1 MGHPDSVA
9 VVTGPDG
16 TVQSLGEFL
25 RACKQASGMSVT
37 KIVQKAGISR
47 ANFYLLEKDN
57 QRPALTTLVG
67 LFGAMGFPSYI
78 PTEPDPALAPD
89 LVVAV
94 GEDDFHVDLQWS
106 AAERTKS
113 RERYIS
119 AASTG
124 LGAALG
130 VFGTSLGRQGGAR
143 LPMPVVGRT
152 GAVGVVAAVAP
163 VALPALGSALTM
175 AARHL
180 RERRAAN
187 QSDAATAPTQEE
199 VFADLTKTAAAM
211 STEELEALLAAMKA
225 MRPDSADSPDDNAT
239 QPGTPGAP
247 S

>member
-1 MGHPDSVA
+1 MAKSDSVA

-16 TVQSLGEFL
+16 ATQSLGEFL
-25 RACKQASGMSVT
+25 RACKQASGMPVT
-37 KIVQKAGISR
+37 RIVQRAGISR

-67 LFGAMGFPSYI
+67 LFTAMGFPSSI
-78 PTEPDPALAPD
+78 PTEADPATAPD

-94 GEDDFHVDLQWS
+94 GEDEFQVDLQWS

-113 RERYIS
+113 RERYLS

-124 LGAALG
+124 LGVALG

-143 LPMPVVGRT
+143 LPTPAAGGP
-152 GAVGVVAAVAP
+152 GAVGMAAAVAP
-163 VALPALGSALTM
+163 VALPALGSALRM

-187 QSDAATAPTQEE
+187 QSDAAAAPTQEE
-199 VFADLTKTAAAM
+199 VFADLTKTAASM

-225 MRPDSADSPDDNAT
+225 MRADSADSPDDSAT
-239 QPGTPGAP
+239 QP
-247 S
+247 

>member
-1 MGHPDSVA
+1 MATPDSVA

-16 TVQSLGEFL
+16 TVQSLGQFL
-25 RACKQASGMSVT
+25 RACKQASGMPVT
-37 KIVQKAGISR
+37 QIVQKAGISR
-47 ANFYLLEKDN
+47 ANDYLLRKDN

-67 LFGAMGFPSYI
+67 LFGAMGFPSHI

-94 GEDDFHVDLQWS
+94 GEDDFQIDLQWS

-113 RERYIS
+113 RERYLS
-119 AASTG
+119 AASIG

-130 VFGTSLGRQGGAR
+130 VFGTSLGRQGGVR
-143 LPMPVVGRT
+143 LPLPAAGGP
-152 GAVGVVAAVAP
+152 GAVGMVAAVAP

-187 QSDAATAPTQEE
+187 QSDAAAAPTQEE
-199 VFADLTKTAAAM
+199 VFADLTETASTM
-211 STEELEALLAAMKA
+211 STEELETLLAAMKA
-225 MRPDSADSPDDNAT
+225 MRADFTDSPDDNAT
-239 QPGTPGAP
+239 QP
-247 S
+247 